1 MERGLHCINAMGLG
15 FVMVKNQKR
24 SGKKQ
29 RQKTKIPRQKTPGLK
44 KNSIISP
51 VARKKRGL
59 CVNGVYST
67 EWLVG
72 NNKANVKMT
81 VVRNP

>member
-1 MERGLHCINAMGLG
+1 MDRAMERGLHCINAMGLG

-44 KNSIISP
+44 KKI
-51 VARKKRGL
+51 A
-59 CVNGVYST
+59 
-67 EWLVG
+67 
-72 NNKANVKMT
+72 
-81 VVRNP
+81 